1 MIDITAQFT
10 EQISSGNFQ
19 LMLLGLSFLGGLIAS
34 ISPCS
39 LAMLP
44 IVIGYIGGFN
54 ENDNKN
60 TLLQLTSFVIGSAIV
75 FSIIGILCAITGKV
89 FISIAGGY
97 FLIFVASL
105 LLAMGLHLLGM
116 LEINLP
122 TLISKIPSNSNNS
135 KYLYPMLL
143 GAIFAIGGTP
153 CSTPILAGIM
163 SFAAITNNILI
174 SLLMLFMF
182 ALGEGVILVFAGMF
196 TNLIKQIDTVAE
208 YSGVFLKLIGI
219 IMIIA
224 SAFLYYKTF
233 NPFFS

>member
-19 LMLLGLSFLGGLIAS
+19 LMLLGLSFIGGLIAS

-75 FSIIGILCAITGKV
+75 FSIIGILCAFTGKV

-97 FLIFVASL
+97 FLIFIASL
-105 LLAMGLHLLGM
+105 LLTMGLHLLGL

-163 SFAAITNNILI
+163 SFATITNNILI

-196 TNLIKQIDTVAE
+196 TNLIKQIDTVAK
-208 YSGVFLKLIGI
+208 YSEIFLKLIGI

-224 SAFLYYKTF
+224 SVFLYYKTF
-233 NPFFS
+233 YPFFS

>member
-1 MIDITAQFT
+1 MENYISLFT
-10 EQISSGNFQ
+10 QNDS
-19 LMLLGLSFLGGLIAS
+19 LPLLYALSFLGGLVAS

-44 IVIGYIGGFN
+44 IIIGYIGGYSEEKPLKTFVQ
-54 ENDNKN
+54 
-60 TLLQLTSFVIGSAIV
+60 LLFFVFGTAIV
-75 FSIIGILCAITGKV
+75 FSIIGIICAITGKV
-89 FISIAGGY
+89 FISFAGGY
-97 FLIFVASL
+97 FGIF
-105 LLAMGLHLLGM
+105 LAGIIMVMGLKLIGILDF
-116 LEINLP
+116 ELP
-122 TLISKIPSNSNNS
+122 VIIKEMPRNDGTNT
-135 KYLYPMLL
+135 YLYPILL
-143 GAIFAIGGTP
+143 GGVFALAGTP

>member
-105 LLAMGLHLLGM
+105 LLAMGLHILGI

-208 YSGVFLKLIGI
+208 YSEIFLKLIGI

>member
-19 LMLLGLSFLGGLIAS
+19 LMLLGLSFIGGLIAS

-75 FSIIGILCAITGKV
+75 FSIIGILCAVTGKV

-97 FLIFVASL
+97 FLIFIASL
-105 LLAMGLHLLGM
+105 LLTMGLHLLGL

-143 GAIFAIGGTP
+143 GALFAIGGTP

-163 SFAAITNNILI
+163 SFATITNNILI

-196 TNLIKQIDTVAE
+196 TNLIKQIDTVAK
-208 YSGVFLKLIGI
+208 YSEIFLKLIGI

-224 SAFLYYKTF
+224 SVFLYYKTF
-233 NPFFS
+233 YPFFS

>member
-19 LMLLGLSFLGGLIAS
+19 LMLLGLSFIGGLIAS

-75 FSIIGILCAITGKV
+75 FSIIGILCAVTGKV

-97 FLIFVASL
+97 FLIFIASL
-105 LLAMGLHLLGM
+105 LLTMGLHLLGV

-163 SFAAITNNILI
+163 SFATITNNILI

-196 TNLIKQIDTVAE
+196 TNLIKQIDTVAK
-208 YSGVFLKLIGI
+208 YSEIFLKLIGI

-224 SAFLYYKTF
+224 SVFLYYKTF
-233 NPFFS
+233 YPFFS

>member
-19 LMLLGLSFLGGLIAS
+19 LMLLGLSFIGGLIAS

-75 FSIIGILCAITGKV
+75 FSIIGILCAVTGKV

-97 FLIFVASL
+97 FLIFIASL
-105 LLAMGLHLLGM
+105 LLAMGLHLLGL

-122 TLISKIPSNSNNS
+122 TLISKIPTNSNNS

-143 GAIFAIGGTP
+143 GALFAIGGTP
-153 CSTPILAGIM
+153 CSTPILAGVM

-196 TNLIKQIDTVAE
+196 TNLIKQIDTVAK
-208 YSGVFLKLIGI
+208 YSEIFLKLIGI

-224 SAFLYYKTF
+224 SVFLYYKTF
-233 NPFFS
+233 YPFFS